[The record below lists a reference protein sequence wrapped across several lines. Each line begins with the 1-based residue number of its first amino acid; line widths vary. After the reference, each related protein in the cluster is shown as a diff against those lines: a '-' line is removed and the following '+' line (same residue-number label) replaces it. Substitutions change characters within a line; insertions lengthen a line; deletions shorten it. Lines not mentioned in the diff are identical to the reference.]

1 MLSSTTRVQDLL
13 DHLIQLISLIGAWNY
28 VVIFVALALECQAF
42 IGLFIPGESLVLA
55 AGFLAEQGIFD
66 TTILIP
72 VIAIASTLGDS
83 IGYGLGR
90 YLGREWLIQ
99 HGRRF
104 KLRVEYLERVDGFFA
119 RHGGKAAFL
128 SHFTHLMRSLTPF
141 VAGASRMRFRQ
152 FFVFNAAGCIVWAVA
167 YVTLGYV
174 AGASWQVV
182 AKWIGHAS
190 EIVAFAL
197 LFAIGLGWLWR
208 WLVRHEAD
216 VKHHWQFVVEQPR
229 VASLR
234 ARYAPQLEFL
244 RDRLS
249 PQSYMGL
256 QLTIGILF
264 LIAASWL
271 FGGIAEDVIDGDPLT
286 IIDKYIAEWL
296 HERTTT
302 GMLAI
307 MQVVTDLASPAWVA
321 GVTLLTALVL
331 SWKRYWYRLLTVIL
345 VVPGGMVMA
354 FLLKL
359 VFHRSRPSFAD
370 HILNVQGYSFPSG
383 HTMAA
388 ALLYGILAVFG
399 VIALDSWRW
408 RVSIVISTCVIV
420 LLIGFSRMYLS
431 AHYLSDVLGAVSAG
445 LAWLAL
451 CLISVHT
458 FRYSRSQPRK
468 RE

>member
-1 MLSSTTRVQDLL
+1 LL
-13 DHLIQLISLIGAWNY
+13 DNLIHSISLIGAWNY
-28 VVIFVALALECQAF
+28 VVIFVAVALECQAL

-55 AGFLAEQGIFD
+55 AGFLAGQGVFD
-66 TTILIP
+66 PRILIA
-72 VIAIASTLGDS
+72 VIAAASTLGDS
-83 IGYGLGR
+83 IGYGLGL

-104 KLRVEYLERVDGFFA
+104 KLGVEYLERVDRFFA
-119 RHGGKAAFL
+119 RHGGKAAFV

-141 VAGASRMRFRQ
+141 VAGASRMSFRQ

-167 YVTLGYV
+167 YVTLGYF
-174 AGASWQVV
+174 AGASWRVV

-190 EIVAFAL
+190 EIVAVAI

-208 WLVRHEAD
+208 WLLRHEAD
-216 VKHHWQFVVEQPR
+216 VKRYWQSVVEQPR

-244 RDRLS
+244 KDRLS

-256 QLTIGILF
+256 QLTIGVLF

-271 FGGIAEDVIDGDPLT
+271 FGGIAEDVMHGDPLT

-296 HERTTT
+296 HERTTP
-302 GMLAI
+302 GMLAV
-307 MQVVTDLASPAWVA
+307 MQVVIDLASPIWVVGA
-321 GVTLLTALVL
+321 ALMTALIL
-331 SWKRYWYRLLTVIL
+331 LWKRYWYRLLTFAL
-345 VVPGGMVMA
+345 VLPGGMVLA
-354 FLLKL
+354 SLLKL
-359 VFHRSRPSFAD
+359 AFHRSRPSFAD
-370 HILNVQGYSFPSG
+370 SILNFQGYSFPSG

-388 ALLYGILAVFG
+388 TLLYGIIAVFG
-399 VIALDSWRW
+399 VIAVDSWRW
-408 RVSIVISTCVIV
+408 RVSIVISACVIV
-420 LLIGFSRMYLS
+420 LLVGFSRMYLS

-451 CLISVHT
+451 CLISVQT
-458 FRYSRSQPRK
+458 FRYSGNHPRK